1 MTRALALLCIG
12 ALLSACPDARQEAAL
27 SGHHERVV
35 TLAPNLTELVYAVGA
50 GDTLVGVSA
59 WSDYPAAARD
69 LPVIGDAFTLDQ
81 ERLALLAPDLMLA
94 WESGT
99 PAHTIDEL
107 TQRGFNVAVVRTR
120 GLADIA
126 AAMRR
131 IGALTGRSRPAD
143 AAANAFLEQLEA
155 LREAHVDAEPIDVF
169 YQVSGRPLYTINSEH
184 YVSEL
189 IDICGGNN
197 IFSDLDS
204 LAPAVAVEAVIDR
217 NPEVLLATT
226 DEGEDALAQWRRWP
240 QIAAV
245 LYGNQF
251 LLPADELARATPR
264 LVAAGGAMCLALQQA
279 RFNRAVFENASGPR
293 GGRGPRVPRY
303 PSRDARERGQ

>member
-1 MTRALALLCIG
+1 MTRALALICIG
-12 ALLSACPDARQEAAL
+12 ALLSACPDARQQAAS
-27 SGHHERVV
+27 SGSYERVV

-81 ERLALLAPDLMLA
+81 ERLALLQPDLMLA

-107 TQRGFNVAVVRTR
+107 TERGFNVAVIRTR

-131 IGALTGRSRPAD
+131 IGALTGRPQQAD

-155 LREAHVDAEPIDVF
+155 LRAEHADAEPIVVF
-169 YQVSGRPLYTINSEH
+169 YQVSARPLYTINSEH

-197 IFSDLDS
+197 VFSDLDT
-204 LAPAVAVEAVIDR
+204 LAPAIAVEAVIDR

-226 DEGEDALAQWRRWP
+226 DEGEKALAQWQRWP
-240 QIAAV
+240 KIAAV

-251 LLPADELARATPR
+251 LLPADEMARATPR
-264 LVAAGGAMCLALQQA
+264 LVAAGGAVCLALRQA
-279 RFNRAVFENASGPR
+279 RFNRAVFAGRSGSTGARDPR
-293 GGRGPRVPRY
+293 G
-303 PSRDARERGQ
+303 SRDPGRDAQERGQ

>member
-1 MTRALALLCIG
+1 MTRALALICIG
-12 ALLSACPDARQEAAL
+12 ALLSACPDARQQAAS
-27 SGHHERVV
+27 SGSHERVV

-81 ERLALLAPDLMLA
+81 ERLALLQPDLMLA

-107 TQRGFNVAVVRTR
+107 TERGFNVAVIRTR

-131 IGALTGRSRPAD
+131 IGALTGRSQQAD

-155 LREAHVDAEPIDVF
+155 LRAEHADAEPIDVF
-169 YQVSGRPLYTINSEH
+169 YQVSARPLYTINSEH

-197 IFSDLDS
+197 VFSDLDT
-204 LAPAVAVEAVIDR
+204 LAPAIAVEAVIDR

-226 DEGEDALAQWRRWP
+226 DEGEKALAQWQRWP
-240 QIAAV
+240 KIAAV

-251 LLPADELARATPR
+251 LLPADEMARATPR
-264 LVAAGGAMCLALQQA
+264 LVAAGGAVCLALRQA
-279 RFNRAVFENASGPR
+279 RFNRAVFAGRSGSTGARDPR
-293 GGRGPRVPRY
+293 G
-303 PSRDARERGQ
+303 SRDPGRDAQERGQ